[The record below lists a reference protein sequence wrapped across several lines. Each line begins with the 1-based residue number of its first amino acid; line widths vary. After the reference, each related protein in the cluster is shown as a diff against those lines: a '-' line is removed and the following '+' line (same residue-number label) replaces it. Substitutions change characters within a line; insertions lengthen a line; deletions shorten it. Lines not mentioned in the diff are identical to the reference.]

1 MAKSELRLKARE
13 MRSKGESV
21 KVIAKTLGVSK
32 GTVSLWVRDIILSVE
47 QLERLH
53 HRLITGGELGR
64 LKGSLMQKERRLKV
78 IEHCRKWGIRKI
90 GRLSEKEF
98 FLTGIALY
106 WAEGTKK
113 KREVSL
119 CNSDPK
125 MINFIIS
132 WLRKFFSI
140 SKDDLRLVVGIN
152 QIHREREDLVKKY
165 WSEMTNIPLEQ
176 FRKTSFKKTNNKKVY
191 VNFNEHYGTLSV
203 KVLKSARFYYKIMG
217 LIDAL
222 ARQGSSVG

>member
-1 MAKSELRLKARE
+1 MAKSYLRLKARE

-21 KVIAKTLGVSK
+21 KVIAKILDVSK

-47 QLERLH
+47 QLEKLH

-64 LKGSLMQKERRLKV
+64 LKGSLMQKERRLRA
-78 IEHCRKWGIRKI
+78 INSGRNWGVKKM
-90 GRLSEKEF
+90 GELSDREF
-98 FLTGIALY
+98 FLTGVALY

-113 KREVSL
+113 KSEVSI

-132 WLRKFFSI
+132 WLRKFFLI
-140 SKDDLRLVVGIN
+140 SKKNLRLVVGIN
-152 QIHREREDLVKKY
+152 QIHKGREDLVKKY
-165 WSEMTNIPLEQ
+165 WSEMTSIPIEQ
-176 FRKTSFKKTNNKKVY
+176 FRKTSFKKTNSKKIY
-191 VNFNEHYGTLSV
+191 TNFNEYYGTLSI
-203 KVLKSARFYYKIMG
+203 KVLKSAGLYYKIMG
-217 LIDAL
+217 LVDAL